1 MTLQRKVNDVI
12 MSHILPSP
20 KGMGRERGF
29 LPACASTVM
38 FMEGVEQ
45 PKTALALPETADT
58 NGRAE
63 GDGVVL
69 AD

>member
-1 MTLQRKVNDVI
+1 
-12 MSHILPSP
+12 
-20 KGMGRERGF
+20 MGRERGF
-29 LPACASTVM
+29 LPACASAVM
-38 FMEGVEQ
+38 FMEGVEP